1 MTDLTFP
8 DLNASHEID
17 FGGGLKVQCLP
28 VTSIQRDQAVL
39 RSYGLI
45 RDFADNPDAMLEE
58 LGIPGEQVSELAEAS
73 PLGFARYI
81 QSVLTAVKCFTGW
94 EGPFQTAT
102 GVVDLKDVDL
112 TPANISVFC
121 LKHQRAQR
129 FENFMYSEE
138 VVAEGN
144 A

>member
-1 MTDLTFP
+1 MGDLNFP

-17 FGGGLKVQCLP
+17 FGGGLKVQCRP

-39 RSYGLI
+39 RTYGLI
-45 RDFADNPDAMLEE
+45 RDFADNPDALLDE

-73 PLGFARYI
+73 PLGFTRYL
-81 QSVLTAVKCFTGW
+81 QSVLTAVKCFTAW
-94 EGPFQTAT
+94 EGPLQTDK
-102 GVVDLKDVDL
+102 GEVDLKDVDL
-112 TPANISVFC
+112 TPANIAVFC

-129 FENFMYSEE
+129 FETFMYSEE